1 VQTLTV
7 PARFNGPPASGN
19 GGYVGGLLAR
29 RLGAASV
36 EVTLRAPPPL
46 DAPLQVR
53 AREAGGLTLHDG
65 DTLLAEAA
73 AADFELA
80 IPPLPALEAAAAAG
94 ALGRL
99 RARSRI
105 GNPYDRCFGCGI
117 AREDGLRIVPGPV
130 GEAGVVAAA
139 WTPTDADADPDGIVP
154 EAIVWAALD
163 CPAGIA
169 WSRRLP
175 DAPPMMTGRIAASI
189 ELPVRAGETFV
200 VAGWPIARDGRKL
213 HAGTAIVD
221 GAGRIR
227 ARSLQLWL
235 LPRDARDPTNPAPPR
250 TAG

>member
-1 VQTLTV
+1 VPTLTV

-19 GGYVGGLLAR
+19 GGYVAGLLAR

-53 AREAGGLTLHDG
+53 VREAGGLTLHDG
-65 DTLLAEAA
+65 DTLLAEATA
-73 AADFELA
+73 AAFELA
-80 IPPLPALEAAAAAG
+80 IPPLPALEAAEAAG
-94 ALGRL
+94 ALGRM
-99 RARSRI
+99 RARART
-105 GNPYDRCFGCGI
+105 GHPYDRCFGCGI
-117 AREDGLRIVPGPV
+117 AREDGLRILPGPV
-130 GEAGVVAAA
+130 GDAGVVAAA
-139 WTPTDADADPDGIVP
+139 WTPVVADAGPDGIVH
-154 EAIVWAALD
+154 EAIVWVALD

-169 WSRRLP
+169 WSGRLP

-189 ELPVRAGETFV
+189 DLPVRVGETYV

-221 GAGRIR
+221 GAGRVR

-235 LPRDARDPTNPAPPR
+235 LPRDAA
-250 TAG
+250 